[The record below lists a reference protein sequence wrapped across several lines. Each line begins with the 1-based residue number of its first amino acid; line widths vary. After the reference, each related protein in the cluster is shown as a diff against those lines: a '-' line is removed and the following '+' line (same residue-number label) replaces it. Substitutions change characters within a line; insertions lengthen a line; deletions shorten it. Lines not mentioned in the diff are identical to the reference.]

1 MRQSFSSEISPLER
15 KQAASKSTWVSVLVN
30 FLLSIIQI
38 IVGLFAASSAL
49 VADAIHSLSDLIS
62 DIVVLIAN
70 KFSDAPPDEEHPYG
84 HYRFE
89 NVASLFIGLLLLAI
103 GLGMIW
109 NGGERLFG
117 SVDLPKVHYSALVVA
132 SIVLVAK
139 ESLFRYLL
147 AIGKKVSSNML
158 IVNAWHARSDALS
171 SLVVFFAIIANI
183 AGIHWAD
190 IVASIIVGGM
200 ISKMGVVFSW
210 NAIQELSDQA
220 ASKQELEQVKEIIQN
235 TPGVIT
241 YHNLRTRKSGDF
253 MLIEVHLDFP
263 ADMTVKQAH
272 DISLDV
278 SNRLR
283 ASGNV
288 IDVLTHFDPIDKPS
302 AP

>member
-1 MRQSFSSEISPLER
+1 MRYSGNQLISYLDR
-15 KQAASKSTWVSVLVN
+15 KKAAAKSTWVSIIVN
-30 FLLSIIQI
+30 FLLSIVQLLI
-38 IVGLFAASSAL
+38 GFFASSSAL
-49 VADAIHSLSDLIS
+49 IADAIHSLSDLVS
-62 DIVVLIAN
+62 DVVVLVAN
-70 KFSDAPPDEEHPYG
+70 KFSDAPPDDSHPYG

-103 GLGMIW
+103 GVGMIW

-117 SVDLPKVHYSALVVA
+117 GSDLPKVHYSALIVA
-132 SIVLVAK
+132 SIVLIAK
-139 ESLFRYLL
+139 EALFRYLL

-171 SLVVFFAIIANI
+171 SLVVFCAIIANM
-183 AGIHWAD
+183 AGVHWAD

-200 ISKMGVVFSW
+200 ISKMGIEFSW

-220 ASKQELEQVKEIIQN
+220 ASEQEIAHIQEIIHN

-263 ADMTVKQAH
+263 ADMTIKQAH
-272 DISLDV
+272 DIALNV

-283 ASGNV
+283 ASGNI
-288 IDVLTHFDPIDKPS
+288 IDVLTHFDPIDK
-302 AP
+302 